1 MPSID
6 RLVLGGFKRFDS
18 IELILSRDLNILL
31 GDNEAGKSSVLLAID
46 LVLSASRSKVEALG
60 VESLLPVHAVRT
72 FMAGKRSFGDL
83 PKLLIEVYLTYSGD
97 PDFNGNNNSKHIE
110 CDGLKLECEV
120 PDHLSREVVELL
132 QDPAAPFPYE
142 YYAPNFLTF
151 ANHPYS
157 GYKKHVRHLVLDSSR
172 IDSEYAARE
181 YTRSLY
187 TINTMPLER
196 YKLESDYRR
205 SKAEFQANQLADLN
219 AKISDYEFALR
230 TSVKSNLESDL
241 VIHENQMPLDIRGK
255 GRQCLV
261 KTEFALGRSAG
272 NRLDV
277 LLLEEPEN
285 HLSHTSTRKL
295 IDRLSKPHDRQVV
308 VATHSSL
315 ICSRLD
321 LRKATL
327 LGTKAQFQAAL
338 SALSQD
344 TAEFFMKAPDN
355 NVLEFALSQKV
366 ILVEGDAEFILIDAL
381 YSKHAGGS
389 TLEEDG
395 VHVISV
401 GGTSFKRYLELAR
414 LLGVK
419 TAVIRDNDRNYQ
431 KNCVENYAEYVTTNA
446 RVFSESDDARYT
458 FEVSLYQDNKAL
470 CDEYLGASRRTLSVQ
485 DYMLANKADA
495 AFELLKRAEKK
506 LIAPAYIQEA
516 IAWIK
521 Q

>member
-1 MPSID
+1 MPSIT
-6 RLVLGGFKRFDS
+6 RILLSSFKRFDRL
-18 IELILSRDLNILL
+18 ELKLSKDLNILL

-46 LVLSASRSKVEALG
+46 LVLSASRSKVDALG
-60 VESLLPVHAVRT
+60 VESLLPVHAVSS
-72 FMAGKRSFGDL
+72 FMASKRAFGDL
-83 PKLLIEVYLTYSGD
+83 PKLLVEVYLTHSGN
-97 PDFNGNNNSKHIE
+97 PNFNGKDNSKDFE
-110 CDGLKLECEV
+110 CDGLKMECEV
-120 PDHLSREVVELL
+120 PDDDSKEVVGLL
-132 QDPAAPFPYE
+132 EDPDAPFPYE
-142 YYAPNFLTF
+142 YYATTFSTF
-151 ANHPYS
+151 AGQTYS

-187 TINTMPLER
+187 TFNTEPRER
-196 YKLESDYRR
+196 HKLESDYRR
-205 SKAEFQANQLADLN
+205 SKEDFQTKRLGDLN
-219 AKISDYEFALR
+219 AKISGYEFAVR

-241 VIHENQMPLDIRGK
+241 VIHEDKMPLDIRGK

-261 KTEFALGRSAG
+261 KTDFALGRTAG
-272 NRLDV
+272 NKLDV

-295 IDRLSKPHDRQVV
+295 VERLSKSDGRQVL

-321 LRKATL
+321 LRKALL
-327 LGTKAQFQAAL
+327 LGVAAGSQAAL
-338 SALSQD
+338 SGLSPD
-344 TAEFFMKAPDN
+344 TAEFFIKAPDN
-355 NVLEFALSQKV
+355 NVLEFALSKKV

-381 YSKHAGGS
+381 YLKHSGGS

-419 TAVIRDNDRNYQ
+419 TAVIRDNDKDYQ
-431 KNCVENYAEYVTTNA
+431 KNCVENYAEYVMDNA
-446 RVFSESDDARYT
+446 RIFADRDDARHT
-458 FEVSLYQDNKAL
+458 FEVCLYEDNKSL
-470 CDEYLGASRRTLSVQ
+470 CETHLGSVRKTISVQ
-485 DYMLANKADA
+485 SYMLANKADA
-495 AFELLKRAEKK
+495 AFELLKKAEKD

-516 IAWIK
+516 ISWIR